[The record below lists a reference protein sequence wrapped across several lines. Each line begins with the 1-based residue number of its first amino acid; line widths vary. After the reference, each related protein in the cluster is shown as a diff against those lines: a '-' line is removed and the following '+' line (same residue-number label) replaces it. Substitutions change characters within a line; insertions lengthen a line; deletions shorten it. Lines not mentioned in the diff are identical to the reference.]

1 MQIHFEQ
8 ASGYRCQDCRETSVV
23 FILARESELRLCRSC
38 FEKLRDLSSKAP
50 AVAATAVTDYV
61 LRVKSD
67 LSRNRAVRLRL
78 TSRGG

>member
-38 FEKLRDLSSKAP
+38 FEKFRDLSSKAP